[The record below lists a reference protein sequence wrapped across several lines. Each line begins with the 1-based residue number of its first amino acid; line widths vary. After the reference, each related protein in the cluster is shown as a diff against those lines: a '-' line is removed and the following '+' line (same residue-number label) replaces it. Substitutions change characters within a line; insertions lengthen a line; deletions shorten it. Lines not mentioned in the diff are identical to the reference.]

1 MSQTPQAKYRKDYKA
16 PSHTITDIDLTFD
29 LYDHNTVVTA
39 VSQVKQQGESDVL
52 ELDGEAL
59 KLISVAVNGEAWSAF
74 EVKESSLL
82 LSNLPAEFELVIVTE
97 IDQKPTPR
105 WKACINRVV
114 LSVHNVK
121 LKVLDASHIT

>member
-39 VSQVKQQGESDVL
+39 VSQVKQQGESDLL

-74 EVKESSLL
+74 EVKESFLGSLE
-82 LSNLPAEFELVIVTE
+82 SPS
-97 IDQKPTPR
+97 
-105 WKACINRVV
+105 RV
-114 LSVHNVK
+114 
-121 LKVLDASHIT
+121 